1 MTRGRRPVKKI
12 DTERFRERKLREIE
26 GKKGDEHKKEKDYRP
41 KILTL
46 KKEASCKSDVVVA
59 QCRAS
64 RQKKRRP
71 TKRMTNFVLIN
82 TVIINKKRGKERMK
96 KKYKR
101 RTSRTKKA
109 SLASEGMSSS
119 IESSR

>member
-1 MTRGRRPVKKI
+1 MAAMIEPAEAPDMTRGRRPVRES

-26 GKKGDEHKKEKDYRP
+26 GKKEDGHKKEKNYRDVYHRP

-46 KKEASCKSDVVVA
+46 KEEASCESDVVVA

-71 TKRMTNFVLIN
+71 TKRMTHFVLMN
-82 TVIINKKRGKERMK
+82 MVIINKKRGKERMK
-96 KKYKR
+96 K
-101 RTSRTKKA
+101 
-109 SLASEGMSSS
+109 E
-119 IESSR
+119 I